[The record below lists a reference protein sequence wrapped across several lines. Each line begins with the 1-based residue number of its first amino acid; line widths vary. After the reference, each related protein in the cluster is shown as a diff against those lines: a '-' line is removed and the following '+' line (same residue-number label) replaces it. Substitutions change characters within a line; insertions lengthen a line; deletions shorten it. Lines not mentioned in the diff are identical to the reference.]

1 MGQSTKAG
9 SGGLM
14 VALAQALM
22 REMSDFKV
30 AIFEALT
37 AAARWPSLRGRIAG
51 SGVLG
56 VVTATLLAPGQ
67 PASAK
72 ALMTRL
78 CGLLTVDAVE
88 TTKLGD
94 ERRAQEF
101 SKLRGQLIQSGAA
114 KAIVALARPGSGAA
128 SVAAA
133 SSTI

>member
-1 MGQSTKAG
+1 MKEGAPQ
-9 SGGLM
+9 GGLM

-22 REMSDFKV
+22 KEMSEFKV
-30 AIFEALT
+30 AIFETLA

-67 PASAK
+67 PPPVK
-72 ALMTRL
+72 ALMART
-78 CGLLTVDAVE
+78 CGFLTVDAVE

-101 SKLRGQLIQSGAA
+101 AKLRGQ
-114 KAIVALARPGSGAA
+114 
-128 SVAAA
+128 
-133 SSTI
+133 